1 MLARLNL
8 ARSAF
13 GNAEMNGDA
22 TEAQWLRVIEDFLPA
37 RYRCTAAKVIDS
49 NGDTSD
55 FIDIVIH
62 DRHFCPLLFEMDGQK
77 YIPAESVYA
86 AFEVKQ
92 ELTKGDIEYAA
103 EKAASVRRLHRTN
116 IAFDSAGTRT
126 EPRELFTIAT
136 GILTTE
142 SGWTPPFGDAF
153 NDAIVATAG
162 DLTRIDLGCA
172 LKDGSFDIEWAG
184 QSAAVAISEAD
195 GALMFFLL
203 RLFARL
209 QAMGTVRAINIA
221 AYGTSLEA
229 DRGS

>member
-1 MLARLNL
+1 
-8 ARSAF
+8 
-13 GNAEMNGDA
+13 
-22 TEAQWLRVIEDFLPA
+22 
-37 RYRCTAAKVIDS
+37 
-49 NGDTSD
+49 
-55 FIDIVIH
+55 
-62 DRHFCPLLFEMDGQK
+62 MDCQK

-116 IAFDSAGTRT
+116 IAFDNAGTRT

-142 SGWTPPFGDAF
+142 SRWTPPFGDAF
-153 NDAIVATAG
+153 YDAIVATAG
-162 DLTRIDLGCA
+162 DLSRIDLGCA
-172 LKDGSFDIEWAG
+172 LQDGTFDVEWSG
-184 QSAAVAISEAD
+184 DSAAIIISEAD
-195 GALMFFLL
+195 GALMAFLL

-209 QAMGTVRAINIA
+209 QTMGTVRAIDIA

-229 DRGS
+229 GRHS